1 MTEAGPQLGL
11 SRRCLH
17 TGPSV
22 SASFLLNDGLKDG
35 ITGGG
40 GVLCAPVFPDHW
52 FWDPHCSGP
61 PSSPALPC
69 CRSSRAPHGSQ
80 PGPACGLNPSA
91 PPSLRSWSLRGRCWR
106 WAKVLAC
113 PEQVEDWQSLHGGW
127 AEYKQRARTALANTP
142 SDSRR
147 VLGTCRGVGVPPAP
161 WVPLP
166 CAGMRG
172 AHSVLQSRRLHL
184 GRARTTPS
192 SRRPLPAPHG
202 VSPGLASTPPQRD
215 QLGKELVPPRG
226 RHRGDRLLGSVPH
239 YRAAR
244 TPGPR
249 AEPQCGRKAGI
260 PVPALAPM
268 SGASAHTGLSFP
280 VRSLVRRHD
289 GPAASQP
296 ACRHP
301 GGDGLSWAF
310 LPSQSAPVRP
320 GAWRGWPG
328 PPRPPGTLPGALDAR
343 LLASA
348 GSGEDGPSPRQRPA
362 RASGAARGALGA
374 VCEPGRGGPEHGAG
388 ESRASCLPP
397 AVAPGLGVFSPS
409 GQFI

>member
-1 MTEAGPQLGL
+1 M
-11 SRRCLH
+11 
-17 TGPSV
+17 
-22 SASFLLNDGLKDG
+22 
-35 ITGGG
+35 
-40 GVLCAPVFPDHW
+40 
-52 FWDPHCSGP
+52 
-61 PSSPALPC
+61 
-69 CRSSRAPHGSQ
+69 
-80 PGPACGLNPSA
+80 
-91 PPSLRSWSLRGRCWR
+91 
-106 WAKVLAC
+106 
-113 PEQVEDWQSLHGGW
+113 
-127 AEYKQRARTALANTP
+127 
-142 SDSRR
+142 
-147 VLGTCRGVGVPPAP
+147 
-161 WVPLP
+161 
-166 CAGMRG
+166 
-172 AHSVLQSRRLHL
+172 
-184 GRARTTPS
+184 
-192 SRRPLPAPHG
+192 
-202 VSPGLASTPPQRD
+202 
-215 QLGKELVPPRG
+215 VPPRG

-260 PVPALAPM
+260 PVPTLAPM

-374 VCEPGRGGPEHGAG
+374 ACELGRGGPEHGAG

-397 AVAPGLGVFSPS
+397 AVAPGLGDRMALSARLPPDAADPSFRDTCAWSSDLSPAGLEGS
-409 GQFI
+409 SRSPRPRELCTELD